1 MTHPDR
7 ARPSSRDRARPSS
20 RPSPWRA
27 SPHRSTPRRIGFV
40 STRFAG
46 TDGVSLETAKWASIL
61 EGLGHTCFYFA
72 GLCDRSPD
80 RSRVVPEAFYR
91 HPEIDAIN
99 RRAYAGERPIG
110 VTGEPSISAQ
120 IAPYADAPSLHR
132 AFLSVYTRPPELSR
146 RIHELRELM
155 KAELH
160 AFVTQFDL
168 ELLIVENASAIPL
181 NLPLG
186 LAIAEFIAEAG
197 IPVIAHH
204 HDFHWERQRFLVNCV
219 PDILAAAFP
228 PNHPSIHHVV
238 INSVQASQVASRH
251 GLTARVIPNVM
262 EFERPPGPPE
272 VDPAAVRA
280 DLGVTPDEL
289 FLLQPTR
296 VIQRKGIEQA
306 IEFTR
311 RLGRPARLV
320 ISHAAGD
327 EGPEYEDRV
336 REFAD
341 LLGVDVRFE
350 AEVVADRPGRTADG
364 RRIYTLADVYPAAD
378 FVTYPSA
385 FEGFGNAFLEAIYYR
400 RPILVNNYSTYEVD
414 IRPRGFRVV
423 WFDGFISNATMALA
437 RRLFDD
443 PPLAAEWSDRNY
455 ELGRR
460 HFSFTILRRHL
471 EDLLA
476 DCFGEST

>member
-1 MTHPDR
+1 MTGPDG
-7 ARPSSRDRARPSS
+7 ARGRLAVP
-20 RPSPWRA
+20 
-27 SPHRSTPRRIGFV
+27 TKCRRIGFI

-46 TDGVSLETAKWASIL
+46 TDGVSLETAKWASTL
-61 EGLGHTCFYFA
+61 ERIGHTCYYFA
-72 GLCDRSPD
+72 GECDRPPE

-91 HPEIDAIN
+91 HPEVDAIN
-99 RRAYAGERPIG
+99 RGAYAGEWHANDNGNGSDAAPELQDLKG
-110 VTGEPSISAQ
+110 TSHSI
-120 IAPYADAPSLHR
+120 H
-132 AFLSVYTRPPELSR
+132 TRPPTLSK
-146 RIHELRELM
+146 RIHELREAL

-160 AFVTQFDL
+160 AFVAQFEL
-168 ELLIVENASAIPL
+168 ELLIIENASTIPL

-186 LAIAEFIAEAG
+186 LAIAELVAETG

-204 HDFHWERQRFLVNCV
+204 HDFHWERQRFLLNSV

-228 PNHPSIHHVV
+228 PTHPSIRHVV
-238 INSVQASQVASRH
+238 INSVQASQLASRH
-251 GLTARVIPNVM
+251 GVTARVIPNVM
-262 EFERPPGPPE
+262 EFEEPPGPPA
-272 VDPAAVRA
+272 VDPAIVRA
-280 DLGVTPDEL
+280 DLGVAHDEL

-296 VIQRKGIEQA
+296 VIQRKGIEHA

-320 ISHAAGD
+320 ISHASGD
-327 EGPEYEDRV
+327 EGPGYETRV

-350 AEVVADRPGRTADG
+350 WEVIADHPGRTPDG
-364 RRIYTLADVYPAAD
+364 RRIYTLADVYPVAD

-385 FEGFGNAFLEAIYYR
+385 FEGFGNAFLEAVYYR

-423 WFDGFISNATMALA
+423 WFDGFISDATLALA
-437 RRLFDD
+437 RRLLDD
-443 PPLAAEWSDRNY
+443 PALAAAWAARNY
-455 ELGRR
+455 ELGAR

-476 DCFGEST
+476 DCFGEAV